1 MNALEVIS
9 GKSNDKGNYNMKYG
23 DTDNDSKS
31 YLAFMK
37 AADGQEISKQVYE
50 LVNLLS
56 TSGIGSGLSS
66 AEQKHVNMSLK
77 NCVRHSDLE
86 QEMLNNVRYKNDLHF
101 TRIKGYCTS
110 FETTNRSMLKINEP
124 TGRFGGPRYVKFSSN
139 FGMRDNMLTT
149 CSPKP
154 FRHSTRDSTKYSRAS
169 VSKIYS
175 ESEMLPFKEQKA
187 YLHKLPKNSSRTFP
201 VSNNEDK
208 EINSKFY
215 PSNNF
220 SGEVFRKSLQ
230 KVVADVLGKS
240 KVNSPRKNIIS
251 KPKNFVKRVINGSGE
266 QCTRA
271 GFNSPS
277 YYLPPRAFGCGPSQY
292 MKETSSVQDYDYMRS
307 DHSQRHLK
315 TLLAG
320 REHDPN
326 SSRTLPPF
334 WSKPIISSKSD
345 GDIQTSESSKKVGG
359 SQENI
364 KRKIEISPFGIKP
377 FARRP
382 HVARKKSVF
391 IDKNGKVFL

>member
-1 MNALEVIS
+1 MDASEVIS
-9 GKSNDKGNYNMKYG
+9 GKSNDKGKCKIKFG
-23 DTDNDSKS
+23 DTDSDNKS

-56 TSGIGSGLSS
+56 TSGIGNGLSS
-66 AEQKHVNMSLK
+66 AEQKHVNLSLK
-77 NCVRHSDLE
+77 NCVRHSDIE
-86 QEMLNNVRYKNDLHF
+86 QEMLNNVRYKNDIRLKK
-101 TRIKGYCTS
+101 IKGYNES
-110 FETTNRSMLKINEP
+110 FEKTNSPIFKFNES
-124 TGRFGGPRYVKFSSN
+124 TARFGGPRNVKFSSN

-149 CSPKP
+149 CTHKP
-154 FRHSTRDSTKYSRAS
+154 FRHSTRDSTKYSRTS

-175 ESEMLPFKEQKA
+175 ESEILAYKEQKCYA
-187 YLHKLPKNSSRTFP
+187 HKLPKHGSRTFP
-201 VSNNEDK
+201 VSNNENT
-208 EINSKFY
+208 ENNNKFY
-215 PSNNF
+215 SSNNF

-251 KPKNFVKRVINGSGE
+251 KPTSFIKRVINGSGE

-277 YYLPPRAFGCGPSQY
+277 FYLPPRAFGCGPSQY
-292 MKETSSVQDYDYMRS
+292 MKDTSSCQDYDYLS
-307 DHSQRHLK
+307 SAHSQRPLK
-315 TLLAG
+315 TVPVG
-320 REHDPN
+320 REHD
-326 SSRTLPPF
+326 SIFSRSLPPF

-345 GDIQTSESSKKVGG
+345 GDIETSESSNKVGG
-359 SQENI
+359 SQENL
-364 KRKIEISPFGIKP
+364 KRKIEISSCGIKP

-382 HVARKKSVF
+382 HVARKKSLY